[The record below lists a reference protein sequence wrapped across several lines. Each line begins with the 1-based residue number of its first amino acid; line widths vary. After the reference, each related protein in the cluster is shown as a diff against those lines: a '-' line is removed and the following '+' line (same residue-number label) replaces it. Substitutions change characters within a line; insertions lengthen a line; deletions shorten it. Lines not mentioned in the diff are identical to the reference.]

1 MTNVNTV
8 VQTEDDVRTI
18 EAKNSIQNQL
28 ESDMAAF
35 LSKGGLVEEVDANI
49 TSDPP
54 SRPASKYGG
63 QPI

>member
-18 EAKNSIQNQL
+18 DAKNSIRNQL

-35 LSKGGLVEEVDANI
+35 LSKGGLVE
-49 TSDPP
+49 
-54 SRPASKYGG
+54 
-63 QPI
+63 